1 MSHVGSG
8 EVRRRD
14 LPIVPKSL
22 LLLKFK
28 YLNCDNMKNSLG
40 RVPCSWLLCRYSSSS
55 DCNDEMNGSKWFTS
69 TLSFNDNFFK
79 RLQLLNELIPVSIVD
94 E

>member
-1 MSHVGSG
+1 
-8 EVRRRD
+8 
-14 LPIVPKSL
+14 
-22 LLLKFK
+22 
-28 YLNCDNMKNSLG
+28 
-40 RVPCSWLLCRYSSSS
+40 LCRYSSSS